1 MRYVLAI
8 QSNEEQISH
17 LCQQG
22 SGVVSGAKYVIRTEV
37 LYEVDK
43 SERIDASKD

>member
-1 MRYVLAI
+1 MTRNSTNIVI
-8 QSNEEQISH
+8 FV
-17 LCQQG
+17 CQG
-22 SGVVSGAKYVIRTEV
+22 SGVLSGAKYVIRTEV